1 MRIKYNGAIKAS
13 SDKDYASLK
22 GTDFDKAKAIL
33 TKDGYK
39 EHEYGDKDDNNG
51 YAVYRK
57 GDKEVELT
65 YEWIKGKRNG
75 EAHAGKV
82 LDVYVDDNINGACGG
97 KKSVKAATDGK
108 IPYDL
113 VSMLVAL
120 RDYVDTSS
128 AYVSDEH
135 GKLVDIADSLYNVGR
150 DVIEK
155 MKPEFKKVYEKY
167 GSDYFDKVLDDV
179 SALDSQLT
187 RNNVNDLIADYE
199 DRANNFSGVEGACD
213 GKKSVKA
220 SSNLLNEFS
229 FTKLGNGYYSVVHK
243 TTGKEYEVGTEKNS
257 WWIENGAPKKDFIS
271 KIDML
276 KYLKEQSV
284 SSKNVEDE
292 KYENTKWGIFLENNS
307 EPYQV
312 FNDKSEARRALN
324 KLMALDDVDGRI
336 DKVYSSAVPPST
348 KKFLHRSI
356 KASRR
361 AIMAG
366 PGAGYTI
373 KWNLESIKS
382 INSFNVINVS
392 EPDQYG
398 LITAEADCDV
408 DVTIE
413 IVEAYS
419 YYYGID
425 SPLNDVP
432 AKMTKVQFE
441 IDPEQWPEIGSLY
454 DADVAFAEELLNN
467 EIYDVVSN
475 GEVMYGGGWSH
486 STWDGTLTDY
496 DHDDL
501 IEVKVTDEEIIQYV
515 DDAVSGELDGAY
527 DGVEESK
534 RINSAKS
541 LTRTP
546 IKSSDFEFVY
556 DEDDE
561 DYDDGDLSGYYSYD
575 DLTPEQQDYA
585 VAHWSD
591 FSKCANT
598 IYDWFND
605 DAMDWYHEDIDRI
618 AEEYSE
624 KYGFNINTDKM
635 YWQSG
640 SQGPYPDHWK
650 NSEVFDK
657 MYLGSA
663 GNLTDVDLSF
673 EGALTVEV
681 YGDYYIGDQ
690 VAYGYSPSQL
700 ADNGANEQ
708 AVQIITNIA
717 QGAQDFVD
725 EAWKLIE
732 STCSSYP
739 DDEYVRGIFEGNPTA
754 FTFIVDENGDIE
766 DIA

>member
-1 MRIKYNGAIKAS
+1 
-13 SDKDYASLK
+13 
-22 GTDFDKAKAIL
+22 
-33 TKDGYK
+33 
-39 EHEYGDKDDNNG
+39 
-51 YAVYRK
+51 
-57 GDKEVELT
+57 
-65 YEWIKGKRNG
+65 
-75 EAHAGKV
+75 
-82 LDVYVDDNINGACGG
+82 
-97 KKSVKAATDGK
+97 
-108 IPYDL
+108 
-113 VSMLVAL
+113 
-120 RDYVDTSS
+120 
-128 AYVSDEH
+128 
-135 GKLVDIADSLYNVGR
+135 
-150 DVIEK
+150 
-155 MKPEFKKVYEKY
+155 
-167 GSDYFDKVLDDV
+167 
-179 SALDSQLT
+179 
-187 RNNVNDLIADYE
+187 
-199 DRANNFSGVEGACD
+199 
-213 GKKSVKA
+213 
-220 SSNLLNEFS
+220 
-229 FTKLGNGYYSVVHK
+229 
-243 TTGKEYEVGTEKNS
+243 
-257 WWIENGAPKKDFIS
+257 
-271 KIDML
+271 
-276 KYLKEQSV
+276 
-284 SSKNVEDE
+284 
-292 KYENTKWGIFLENNS
+292 
-307 EPYQV
+307 
-312 FNDKSEARRALN
+312 
-324 KLMALDDVDGRI
+324 
-336 DKVYSSAVPPST
+336 
-348 KKFLHRSI
+348 
-356 KASRR
+356 
-361 AIMAG
+361 MAG

-408 DVTIE
+408 DVTVE

-419 YYYGID
+419 YYCGID
-425 SPLNDVP
+425 TPLNDVP
-432 AKMTKVQFE
+432 AKMTKVKFE

-467 EIYDVVSN
+467 EIYDVVNN
-475 GEVMYGGGWSH
+475 GEVMYGGGWVH

-515 DDAVSGELDGAY
+515 DDAVSGELDGAFEE
-527 DGVEESK
+527 VEESK
-534 RINSAKS
+534 RINSVKS
-541 LTRTP
+541 SARTP

-561 DYDDGDLSGYYSYD
+561 DYDNDDLSGYYSYD

-598 IYDWFND
+598 IYDWFNE

-640 SQGPYPDHWK
+640 SQGPYPDHWR

-732 STCSSYP
+732 DTCSSYP
-739 DDEYVRGIFEGNPTA
+739 DDDYVRGIFEGNPTA
-754 FTFIVDENGDIE
+754 FTFIIDENGDIE
-766 DIA
+766 DIT

>member
-97 KKSVKAATDGK
+97 KKAVKAAYDNEDIVMYWDGQKVYEGPADSDMTREIVWFLDDPEKLQEIVDYCNSFGDPVIEDTSNLMDVAATFVEMVDYELKEANSIDDDVYISDEAGHFEIFKKSDEVTGAKKSVKCSTDGK

-120 RDYVDTSS
+120 RDYADVSD
-128 AYVSDEH
+128 AYVNDEH

-187 RNNVNDLIADYE
+187 RNNVNDLIVDYE
-199 DRANNFSGVEGACD
+199 DRANNFNGVEGACG
-213 GKKSVKA
+213 GKKSV
-220 SSNLLNEFS
+220 
-229 FTKLGNGYYSVVHK
+229 
-243 TTGKEYEVGTEKNS
+243 
-257 WWIENGAPKKDFIS
+257 
-271 KIDML
+271 
-276 KYLKEQSV
+276 
-284 SSKNVEDE
+284 
-292 KYENTKWGIFLENNS
+292 
-307 EPYQV
+307 
-312 FNDKSEARRALN
+312 
-324 KLMALDDVDGRI
+324 
-336 DKVYSSAVPPST
+336 
-348 KKFLHRSI
+348 

-382 INSFNVINVS
+382 INSFNVTNVS

-408 DVTIE
+408 DITVE

-432 AKMTKVQFE
+432 AKMTKVKFE

-475 GEVMYGGGWSH
+475 GEVMYGGGWTH

-515 DDAVSGELDGAY
+515 DDAVSGALEPAY
-527 DGVEESK
+527 DEDEYDEYDEVEESK
-534 RINSAKS
+534 RINSALRSGNMKIHCNNS
-541 LTRTP
+541 EKRPVTAAADITNMKIFTSGTAYVDIYEDSYEQGELGYVQTWDFPIGTEFDSAEELIKNIASSASIFSDDIRNYLVSEDGMLYSDAMVNVDNEEPDEAEMEAWRRGELTLYNAHLGIALKVGSGVHEMT
-546 IKSSDFEFVY
+546 Y
-556 DEDDE
+556 DE
-561 DYDDGDLSGYYSYD
+561 
-575 DLTPEQQDYA
+575 
-585 VAHWSD
+585 
-591 FSKCANT
+591 
-598 IYDWFND
+598 
-605 DAMDWYHEDIDRI
+605 
-618 AEEYSE
+618 AEAF
-624 KYGFNINTDKM
+624 GFDT
-635 YWQSG
+635 Y
-640 SQGPYPDHWK
+640 
-650 NSEVFDK
+650 
-657 MYLGSA
+657 
-663 GNLTDVDLSF
+663 
-673 EGALTVEV
+673 
-681 YGDYYIGDQ
+681 
-690 VAYGYSPSQL
+690 
-700 ADNGANEQ
+700 
-708 AVQIITNIA
+708 
-717 QGAQDFVD
+717 
-725 EAWKLIE
+725 
-732 STCSSYP
+732 
-739 DDEYVRGIFEGNPTA
+739 
-754 FTFIVDENGDIE
+754 
-766 DIA
+766 